1 MRLLQPVQ
9 HQRQV
14 GAETGTQGW
23 LPIPVIAAVAGYAP
37 LHLGTDEHPYS
48 KGLMARALM
57 RTGLGVAG
65 AYEVARR
72 VEQDLAATGKR
83 TADFEQMEEL
93 AIEVLG
99 EPDGALAIGRLR
111 RYQELDELDM
121 PLIILIG
128 GATGTGKSTV
138 AAEVAYRLGITRV
151 TSTDF
156 VRQTMR
162 ALFTPEFLPAIHYS
176 SFDAGRALPT
186 AQEEEVDPLLH
197 GFLEQTRH
205 VLVGV
210 QAAID
215 RSLEEGWSMVL
226 EGVHLVPGLVEP
238 PPEAEQA
245 VVARCILEIEDPA
258 VHETHFY
265 VRDASSDGLR
275 PVARYLDRFDE
286 IRRIQ
291 DELVTRAREA
301 ANRLA
306 TRRAFIPA

>member
-1 MRLLQPVQ
+1 MPER
-9 HQRQV
+9 RR
-14 GAETGTQGW
+14 
-23 LPIPVIAAVAGYAP
+23 IDP

-57 RTGLGVAG
+57 RAGLGVER
-65 AYEVARR
+65 AYELARR
-72 VEQDLAATGKR
+72 IEQDLSAREKR
-83 TADFEQMEEL
+83 TADFDRIQEL
-93 AIEVLG
+93 AVEVLG
-99 EPDGALAIGRLR
+99 EADGGLAIGRLR
-111 RYQELDELDM
+111 RYQELDELDL
-121 PLIILIG
+121 PLIVLIG

-176 SFDAGRALPT
+176 SFDAGRALPS

-215 RSLEEGWSMVL
+215 RSLEEGWSMVI
-226 EGVHLVPGLVEP
+226 EGVHLVPGMLPRLIE
-238 PPEAEQA
+238 EA
-245 VVARCILEIEDPA
+245 VVVECVVTIANE
-258 VHETHFY
+258 ETHAGHFWIRDVSSEG
-265 VRDASSDGLR
+265 VRPLDKYLERLGDI
-275 PVARYLDRFDE
+275 RYL
-286 IRRIQ
+286 Q
-291 DELVTRAREA
+291 DYIVERAQVEHVPVIENAEREKSIAEVLELVLA
-301 ANRLA
+301 ASDRVQVA
-306 TRRAFIPA
+306 K